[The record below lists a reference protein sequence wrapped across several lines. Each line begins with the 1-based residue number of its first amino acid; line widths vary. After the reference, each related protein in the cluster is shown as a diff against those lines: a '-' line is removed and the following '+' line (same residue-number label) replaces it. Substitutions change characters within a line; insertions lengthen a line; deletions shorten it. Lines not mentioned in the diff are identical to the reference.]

1 MDLILIKCSFITYLF
16 QSRHFIYD
24 KGPVGF
30 LQKGKMLE
38 VGFEPTSD

>member
-24 KGPVGF
+24 KGLVKQTIR
-30 LQKGKMLE
+30 LIYMQI
-38 VGFEPTSD
+38 